1 MPHGVVRWAILGA
14 VIRSRRLVR
23 ASAPLLVSLAVAL
36 PVLGLT
42 SCRSKD
48 VIGQGPAAVVD
59 GHEISR
65 DAVLRLI
72 EAQKRQLKKQG
83 GSGATGIR
91 EIDGSGQDTV
101 DATTFSYALTQLV
114 QDQILEGALRK
125 AGVSSKSYEA
135 KARTDLAGQVQGGQT
150 ALEKI
155 DKTLVDAKVH
165 SDALTAGLSDVL
177 KKETSATD
185 KAQQVRD
192 LYPQV
197 RASSPDCVSVIL
209 ATDEIG
215 ANAAKES
222 IDAGKD
228 FADVA
233 SQLSTDAQSAQQG
246 GFLGC
251 TTPDQIQQQLN
262 IDVSS
267 LAAGA
272 VVGPIAVPQQGFLL
286 LRLDSTTGPTFAQAR
301 PQIEQELETQGSGS
315 AALAARQAS
324 LHRRA
329 KVTIDSRYGTWDPT
343 SGTVEPPKGPLTTTT
358 TTVPA
363 APVPASAP

>member
-1 MPHGVVRWAILGA
+1 MPHGAVGSTILGA

-23 ASAPLLVSLAVAL
+23 ASAPLLVSLAIAL
-36 PVLGLT
+36 PALGLT

-65 DAVLRLI
+65 DSVLHLV

-91 EIDGSGQDTV
+91 EIAGSGQDTV

-114 QDQILEGALRK
+114 QDQITAAALLK
-125 AGVSSKSYEA
+125 AGVSSKQYEA
-135 KARTDLAGQVQGGQT
+135 KARTDLAGQVQGGQA
-150 ALEKI
+150 ALDKI
-155 DKTLVDAKVH
+155 DKVLVDAKVR
-165 SDALTAGLSDVL
+165 SDSLTAGLSDVL
-177 KKETSATD
+177 KKEASPTD
-185 KAQQVRD
+185 RDQQVRD

-215 ANAAKES
+215 AKAAKAS
-222 IDAGKD
+222 VDAGGD
-228 FADVA
+228 FASVA

-251 TTPDQIQQQLN
+251 TTPDQIQKQLN
-262 IDVSS
+262 IDVTS
-267 LAAGA
+267 LKAGA
-272 VVGPIAVPQQGFLL
+272 VVGPIAVPNQGYLL
-286 LRLDSTTGPTFAQAR
+286 LRLDSTTGPTLAQAR
-301 PQIEQELETQGSGS
+301 PQIERQLQAQSSGS

-324 LHRRA
+324 LQRRA
-329 KVTIDSRYGTWDPT
+329 KVQVDPRYGTWDPK
-343 SGTVEPPKGPLTTTT
+343 SGTVEPPKGPLSTT

-363 APVPASAP
+363 APAPSGNP